1 MNMKQ
6 IRNIFLALALMMAA
20 PALGEPAMQ
29 HAIGT
34 FTVKMTP
41 AAQTSEAGVALGRM
55 AVSKQFSGGLAGT
68 GEGEMLT
75 ATGAVPESA
84 AYVLIERVTGSI
96 DNHSG
101 SFALMH
107 HATMDRGKPDQH
119 ITIVPDSG
127 SGGFTGIA
135 GLLTMRIDAGVH
147 HYDLAYSLPAQ

>member
-1 MNMKQ
+1 MKQ
-6 IRNIFLALALMMAA
+6 IRNICLAMALMMAA

-41 AAQTSEAGVALGRM
+41 AAQTSEARVALGRM
-55 AVSKQFSGGLAGT
+55 AVSKAFSGDLAGT

-96 DNHSG
+96 GNRSG

-107 HATMDRGKPDQH
+107 HATMDRGTPDQH

-127 SGGFTGIA
+127 SGGFTGIT
-135 GLLTMRIDAGVH
+135 GQLTMRIEAGVH
-147 HYDLAYSLPAQ
+147 HYDLAYSLPAS